1 MARFSLKAFSLWLA
15 ALACMLAAPAG
26 AAPIT
31 YEMVTVANPGNAGD
45 TRVGPNTF
53 GFGFVAYDYQIGKY
67 DVTIGQYTAFLNA
80 VAATDTNSLYNSS
93 MGTDGNIKGISR
105 TGGSGS
111 YAYSVLGT
119 ANRPITYVSQGD
131 CAIVGNLA

>member
-15 ALACMLAAPAG
+15 ALACLLAAPAG

-31 YEMVTVANPGNAGD
+31 YQQVTVGNAGNAND
-45 TRVGPNTF
+45 TGA
-53 GFGFVAYDYQIGKY
+53 GLIGAVAYDYQIGKY

-93 MGTDGNIKGISR
+93 MGTDGNIAGISQ

-111 YAYSVLGT
+111 YTYSVLGS